1 MYAAWQNLTNNHNWS
16 KTLPDIELTY
26 VPFKKQK
33 FSKIHL
39 WAIAGSS
46 FSKLNFHTSV
56 MVLLSLRNWKTMFK
70 SIGMCQIE
78 LVFYRSSNSTP
89 KSAHTTS
96 KKHLQNSKTLSVWK
110 FKSYK
115 CLPIPKTTIK
125 REFIPDPKHIIS
137 IINAFAPTNQLVRDN
152 VSVLESLRSDVST
165 ALNHLKNKPLV
176 FLTGDWNFTVEKK
189 NKKHASDNCI
199 GSFTRGVRNNS
210 GQHLV
215 DFCAIITFSSATRPF
230 NTKLL
235 T

>member
-1 MYAAWQNLTNNHNWS
+1 
-16 KTLPDIELTY
+16 
-26 VPFKKQK
+26 
-33 FSKIHL
+33 
-39 WAIAGSS
+39 
-46 FSKLNFHTSV
+46 
-56 MVLLSLRNWKTMFK
+56 MVLLSFRNWKTMFK

-78 LVFYRSSNSTP
+78 LVFYKSSNPTP

-96 KKHLQNSKTLSVWK
+96 KKPLQNSKTVSVWK

-137 IINAFAPTNQLVRDN
+137 IINLFAPTNQLVRDN
-152 VSVLESLRSDVST
+152 VSVLESLSSDVST
-165 ALNHLKNKPLV
+165 VLNHLKNNSLV
-176 FLTGDWNFTVEKK
+176 FLTGDWNSTVGKK
-189 NKKHASDNCI
+189 SKKHAS

-215 DFCAIITFSSATRPF
+215 DFCAIITFSSATQPF